1 MNAGHHK
8 FVFQLKDPLY
18 LVAVAKTGE
27 SEAHLR
33 DQLLYLHSQILS
45 VLTSLQLTKI
55 FEQRINF
62 DLRRLL
68 SGKHTFT
75 NFKIRAYLKPADM
88 WFHRY
93 RSVFGQSFNPL

>member
-68 SGKHTFT
+68 SGKLTFT
-75 NFKIRAYLKPADM
+75 NFKRHGL
-88 WFHRY
+88 
-93 RSVFGQSFNPL
+93 SVAS

>member
-8 FVFQLKDPLY
+8 FVFQLKGPLY

-27 SEAHLR
+27 SETHLR

-45 VLTSLQLTKI
+45 VLTSQQLTKI

-68 SGKHTFT
+68 SGKVYSLT
-75 NFKIRAYLKPADM
+75 LV
-88 WFHRY
+88 
-93 RSVFGQSFNPL
+93 SQG